1 MPVEPLELAPTP
13 QNLRLLR
20 DATARLL
27 ATCERLTD
35 ADIGAPTPLPGWT
48 RGHVLNH
55 LARQAPALER
65 LLDWARTGVE
75 NLQYP
80 SRQARDSEIEE
91 GADRPAAE
99 LVADIVRT
107 AGSLD
112 EAVRT
117 LPDEAWGR
125 RIRPFTGEECTPR
138 RILVIRL
145 RELEVHHAD
154 LGMGYELSGAPGE
167 ATRVVLEDVV
177 RYFAGRDGVPPLDLR
192 DADGALVGS
201 VGPLGS
207 SGAWEGRGSARRT
220 VTGTPG
226 DLLGWLA
233 GRTGGKGLSCP
244 GGLPELP
251 EWV

>member
-1 MPVEPLELAPTP
+1 MPVEPLELAPAP
-13 QNLRLLR
+13 ENLRLLR

-35 ADIGAPTPLPGWT
+35 ADTGAPTPLPGWT

-75 NLQYP
+75 NRQYA

-91 GADRPAAE
+91 GARRPAAE

-117 LPDEAWGR
+117 LPEEVWGR
-125 RIRPFTGEECTPR
+125 RIRPFTGEDCTPR

-154 LGMGYELSGAPGE
+154 LDMGYRLSAAPQE

-177 RYFAGRDGVPPLDLR
+177 RYFAGREGAPSVDLR
-192 DADGALVGS
+192 DDDGALVGA
-201 VGPLGS
+201 LGVEE
-207 SGAWEGRGSARRT
+207 GAGSARRT

-233 GRTGGKGLSCP
+233 GRTGGEGVACP
-244 GGLPELP
+244 EGLPELP
-251 EWV
+251 KWV